1 MLENIKYSVV
11 VLLNNDVWAVWEL
24 PGKPN
29 SSEQTMIR
37 RAVSDT
43 YVNCDGATDQR
54 FKVQFT
60 ETIPADNVQE
70 LIAGLKE
77 SIENHIGYG

>member
-24 PGKPN
+24 PGKPE
-29 SSEQTMIR
+29 SREQLTIR
-37 RAVSDT
+37 QTIAKSLEEIDSDE
-43 YVNCDGATDQR
+43 VFR
-54 FKVQFT
+54 VQFT
-60 ETIPADNVQE
+60 ETIPADNVKE